1 MKKAAIVLGVV
12 FVLLLSVMPVAMA
25 VEHLTAN
32 DFKEPKPVVNPYKSY
47 YREKEKIEIEYLI
60 EPSDET
66 AMKKL
71 DERYYTFKSELESS
85 EIKCSVT
92 LAAGGTSIHPGPDD
106 VVEAGLLEIKIE
118 DTVEGIYQ
126 MKVTVTG
133 TIPEIDGRY
142 KEIKGLYIEIT
153 DADENAL
160 PPVILKVY
168 NLDKFNSDLEKVKS
182 EVEDLKSSVASLEQ
196 EGYDVTDALNKIDK
210 IEANISVAE
219 EYLKTGDYKDCD
231 EKLTAIETGIQNVKD
246 SLDKMKVE
254 VLYSTL
260 RETLDEVSSTLED
273 VDIYLAQVATKVS
286 LETYTTFKS
295 EYRDLQK
302 EYEDLSEKINNIKLN
317 YIDKGKYE
325 YGYQKLQEYRNEIN
339 NLSSKADQLFSDV
352 KSALFGTGEQQGWN
366 FGEFL
371 KQHVGL
377 ILAIMLGVIVVLA
390 IVLVLTKR
398 RGGKWDELR

>member
-1 MKKAAIVLGVV
+1 
-12 FVLLLSVMPVAMA
+12 
-25 VEHLTAN
+25 
-32 DFKEPKPVVNPYKSY
+32 
-47 YREKEKIEIEYLI
+47 
-60 EPSDET
+60 
-66 AMKKL
+66 
-71 DERYYTFKSELESS
+71 LESS